1 MSTRSLKPFLA
12 GMAAGCGLLA
22 ALVMLLGSI
31 PSYTLEGVDDQLT
44 VHRIPLWEKAV
55 TFYLR
60 HRSLERMV
68 AEAVQGETDPERRV
82 LKLLEWTRKM
92 VHPVPPGLPVIDDH
106 ISYVVLRRY
115 GAEYQM
121 AEVFTTLA
129 FYAGHEARWD
139 WYSPPGAGIAVALS
153 FVRSDRGWWVFDV
166 RNGGWFETD
175 AGEIATIEDF
185 RHPES
190 LHRRGPA
197 PDALQGTPYRA
208 YFLDLEAVWKRSF
221 SRAQGQTPWHRLL
234 SLTGRAP
241 APATGN

>member
-12 GMAAGCGLLA
+12 GMAAGAGLLV

-31 PSYTLEGVDDQLT
+31 PSYTLEGVDDQLKL
-44 VHRIPLWEKAV
+44 HRIPLWEKAV

-60 HRSLERMV
+60 HRHLERMV

-82 LKLLEWTRKM
+82 LKLLEWTRKA
-92 VHPVPPGLPVIDDH
+92 VHPQPPGLPLVDDH
-106 ISYVVLRRY
+106 ISHIVLRRY
-115 GAEYQM
+115 GNESQL
-121 AEVFTTLA
+121 AEVFTALTT
-129 FYAGHEARWD
+129 YAGYEGRWG
-139 WYSPPGAGIAVALS
+139 WYTPPGASEAVVLS

-175 AGEIATIEDF
+175 SGHIATVADF
-185 RHPES
+185 RRPEA

-197 PDALQGTPYRA
+197 PGALRDTPYLT
-208 YFLDLEAVWKRSF
+208 YFLNLDAVWKRSF

-234 SLTGRAP
+234 SGTGLAS
-241 APATGN
+241 ASAQGD